1 MFAVLRIHEYLTP
14 DTAFVQKN
22 ALQLVL
28 CNGFL
33 PKRAKEHSKSFFF
46 LNFYYF
52 ELMFGNLTF
61 NERH

>member
-1 MFAVLRIHEYLTP
+1 MFAVLTIGEYLTP

-33 PKRAKEHSKSFFF
+33 PKRAFKIFFF
-46 LNFYYF
+46 FSLNFYYF
-52 ELMFGNLTF
+52 ELMFSNLTF